1 MALMSGAM
9 KAAGRPSL
17 HFGSMTFAW
26 TQASS
31 FVDDGIANAML
42 DQFAAAGGVSFDTAR
57 IYAGGK
63 SEEVAGRILPTGAL
77 GTKFTVATKA
87 HPSQPHGLSP
97 QGLRAQLTRSLEA
110 LQLDRVPVF

>member
-31 FVDDGIANAML
+31 FVDDGVEFPI
-42 DQFAAAGGVSFDTAR
+42 
-57 IYAGGK
+57 
-63 SEEVAGRILPTGAL
+63 PL
-77 GTKFTVATKA
+77 GFIVQKFYTYGIIV
-87 HPSQPHGLSP
+87 G
-97 QGLRAQLTRSLEA
+97 
-110 LQLDRVPVF
+110 